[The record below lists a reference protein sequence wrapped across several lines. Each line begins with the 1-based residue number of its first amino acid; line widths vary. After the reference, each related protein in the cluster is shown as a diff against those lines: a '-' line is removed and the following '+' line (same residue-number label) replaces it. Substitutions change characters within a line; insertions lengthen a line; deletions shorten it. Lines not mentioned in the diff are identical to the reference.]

1 MLGRFVYVC
10 KFWEAYGTI
19 LPSSEVHI
27 FRAGKQR
34 KRAEQT
40 QSKNIFFTIISLLIL
55 EKLSILIYLNLFLK
69 SSERRSAKIKP
80 HPLLIKM

>member
-40 QSKNIFFTIISLLIL
+40 QSKNIFFYYNIPTHIR
-55 EKLSILIYLNLFLK
+55 EAEYLNLFKSFLK
-69 SSERRSAKIKP
+69 ILREEER
-80 HPLLIKM
+80 